1 MMDVSR
7 HTMTTTT
14 NDCDPNEQLARQNRL
29 EDLYEADG
37 RGNPDHPMHGLYTG
51 LHQQEVSA

>member
-1 MMDVSR
+1 
-7 HTMTTTT
+7 MTTTT

-37 RGNPDHPMHGLYTG
+37 RDNPDHPMHGLYTG
-51 LHQQEVSA
+51 LHQQEAAA